1 MNEMI
6 KEFLFFGAAVSIMG
20 YELGLFLKAKFKSP
34 DFQSTVDIHYR
45 SHDIFIR
52 FPH

>member
-1 MNEMI
+1 MI

-20 YELGLFLKAKFKSP
+20 YELGLFLKAKFRLPIFNPLLIS
-34 DFQSTVDIHYR
+34 II
-45 SHDIFIR
+45 DIFIR

>member
-6 KEFLFFGAAVSIMG
+6 KEFLFLEQLLASWDMNWPLSQGKIQTSDI
-20 YELGLFLKAKFKSP
+20 
-34 DFQSTVDIHYR
+34 QSTVDIHYR